1 MKQPSANHTAP
12 AGILY
17 RAPVYGAS
25 GYADENLL
33 ALMEL
38 DRRGVPVQLLAE
50 GQQSDSKKLLPA
62 DMRRRLAAMQQA
74 RVDPARGIFY
84 QCVPGNAFST
94 EIGGLR
100 NIGRTT
106 FETDRIPDGWA
117 ERCSEF
123 DEVWVPSEFN
133 RETFARAG
141 VEECKLRVMPEG
153 IDTEL
158 FRPGL
163 DPLEIP
169 ERRAFTFLSVFDWQQ
184 RKGYD
189 VLLRAWTAEFRA
201 DEDVA
206 LVLKITTINQ
216 PWLDIE
222 SILAYFLE
230 RELGVALENIA
241 PIILLN
247 GLIPRL
253 DFPRLYAA
261 ADAFVLPTRGEGW
274 GRPYG
279 EALACECPVIATR
292 WGGQLDF
299 LDDSNS
305 DLIDVEGILPA
316 PPNLDLEIF
325 AGHKWA
331 EPSVDHLRQLMR
343 RVASH
348 PDQAVARARKGR
360 RDMVEKW
367 DGKRIASLFAEEFVR
382 QLDAISAAAA
392 APPAE
397 PDLRAGA
404 PSCAA
409 REKTTDDAER

>member
-1 MKQPSANHTAP
+1 MKQPAENSVPP

-50 GQQSDSKKLLPA
+50 GHQSDTKKLLPA
-62 DMRRRLAAMQQA
+62 GMRRRLAAMQQA

-94 EIGGLR
+94 EIAGLR

-123 DEVWVPSEFN
+123 DEIWVPSEFN
-133 RETFARAG
+133 RDTFARAG
-141 VEECKLRVMPEG
+141 VDERKLRVMPEG

-163 DPLEIP
+163 APLEIP

-189 VLLRAWTAEFRA
+189 VLLRAWAAEFRA

-216 PWLDIE
+216 PWLDLE
-222 SILAYFLE
+222 SMLAFFLE
-230 RELGVALENIA
+230 RELGVALENVA

-253 DFPRLYAA
+253 EFPRLYAA
-261 ADAFVLPTRGEGW
+261 AGAFVLATRGEGW

-305 DLIDVEGILPA
+305 YLIDVEGILPT

-325 AGHKWA
+325 AGHRWA

-343 RVASH
+343 RVSSH
-348 PDQAVARARKGR
+348 PEEAAARARKGR

-382 QLDAISAAAA
+382 QLDAVSPARAAHPVAA
-392 APPAE
+392 
-397 PDLRAGA
+397 G
-404 PSCAA
+404 
-409 REKTTDDAER
+409 

>member
-1 MKQPSANHTAP
+1 MKQRSQNGVAP

-38 DRRGVPVQLLAE
+38 ARRGVPVQLMAE
-50 GQQSDSKKLLPA
+50 GQQSDTGKLLPA
-62 DMRRRLAAMQQA
+62 EMRRRLGTMQRAQ
-74 RVDPARGIFY
+74 VDLSRGIFY

-94 EIGGLR
+94 EIAGLR

-123 DEVWVPSEFN
+123 DEIWVPSEFN
-133 RETFARAG
+133 RETFARGG
-141 VEECKLRVMPEG
+141 VDERKLRVMPEG

-163 DPLEIP
+163 APLGIP
-169 ERRAFTFLSVFDWQQ
+169 ERRSFTFLSVFDWQQ

-189 VLLRAWTAEFRA
+189 VLLSAWAAEFRA

-216 PWLDIE
+216 PWLDVE
-222 SILAYFLE
+222 SMLAFFLE
-230 RELGVALENIA
+230 REASVALEQVA

-247 GLIPRL
+247 GLIPRI

-274 GRPYG
+274 GRPFG

-299 LDDSNS
+299 LDDTNS
-305 DLIDVEGILPA
+305 YLIDVEGIHPTPA
-316 PPNLDLEIF
+316 NLDLEIF
-325 AGHKWA
+325 AGHRWA
-331 EPSVDHLRQLMR
+331 EPSVEHLRQLMR
-343 RVASH
+343 RVVTRPEEA
-348 PDQAVARARKGR
+348 AERACKGR

-367 DGKRIASLFAEEFVR
+367 DGKRIAALFAGEFER
-382 QLDAISAAAA
+382 QLEAVSAG
-392 APPAE
+392 PAWH
-397 PDLRAGA
+397 AGIA
-404 PSCAA
+404 G
-409 REKTTDDAER
+409 

>member
-1 MKQPSANHTAP
+1 MKMSQPKENSVP
-12 AGILY
+12 SGGILY

-38 DRRGVPVQLLAE
+38 ARRGVPVQLMAE
-50 GQQSDSKKLLPA
+50 GHQSDTSKLLPA
-62 DMRRRLAAMQQA
+62 EMRRQLAAMQQA
-74 RVDPARGIFY
+74 CVDPGRGIFY

-94 EIGGLR
+94 EIAGLR

-117 ERCSEF
+117 ERCGEF
-123 DEVWVPSEFN
+123 DEIWVPSEFN
-133 RETFARAG
+133 RETFARSG
-141 VEECKLRVMPEG
+141 VDERKLRVMPEG

-163 DPLEIP
+163 APLEIP

-189 VLLRAWTAEFRA
+189 VLLRAFAAEFRA

-206 LVLKITTINQ
+206 LVLKVTTINQ

-222 SILAYFLE
+222 SALAFFLE
-230 RELGVALENIA
+230 RELGVALENVA
-241 PIILLN
+241 PIVLLN
-247 GLIPRL
+247 GLIPRA
-253 DFPRLYAA
+253 DFPRLYAS

-292 WGGQLDF
+292 WSGQLDF
-299 LDDSNS
+299 LDDTNS
-305 DLIDVEGILPA
+305 YLIDVEGILPT

-325 AGHKWA
+325 AGHRWA
-331 EPSVDHLRQLMR
+331 EPSVEHLRQLMR
-343 RVASH
+343 SVSTRREEA
-348 PDQAVARARKGR
+348 AARARKGR
-360 RDMVEKW
+360 RDMAEKW
-367 DGKRIASLFAEEFVR
+367 DGRRIASLFADEFVR
-382 QLDAISAAAA
+382 QLDAVSA
-392 APPAE
+392 
-397 PDLRAGA
+397 RTTHSVIAG
-404 PSCAA
+404 
-409 REKTTDDAER
+409 

>member
-1 MKQPSANHTAP
+1 MSRLKENNTLPG
-12 AGILY
+12 GILY

-38 DRRGVPVQLLAE
+38 ARRGVPVQLLAE
-50 GQQSDSKKLLPA
+50 GHQSDTQKLLPA
-62 DMRRRLAAMQQA
+62 EMRRRLAAMQSA
-74 RVDPARGIFY
+74 RVDPGRGIFY
-84 QCVPGNAFST
+84 QCVPGNAFSMD
-94 EIGGLR
+94 IAGLR

-117 ERCSEF
+117 ERCAEF
-123 DEVWVPSEFN
+123 DEIWVPSEFN
-133 RETFARAG
+133 RGTFARGG
-141 VEECKLRVMPEG
+141 VDERKLRVMPEG

-163 DPLEIP
+163 APLEIP
-169 ERRAFTFLSVFDWQQ
+169 ERRGFTFLSVFDWQQ

-189 VLLRAWTAEFRA
+189 VLLRAWAAEFRA

-216 PWLDIE
+216 PWLDVE
-222 SILAYFLE
+222 SLLAFLLE
-230 RELGVALENIA
+230 RELGVALEKVA

-247 GLIPRL
+247 GLIPRA
-253 DFPRLYAA
+253 DFPRLYAS

-299 LDDSNS
+299 LNEANS
-305 DLIDVEGILPA
+305 YLIDVEAVLPT

-325 AGHKWA
+325 AGHRWA
-331 EPSVDHLRQLMR
+331 EPSVGHLRQLMR
-343 RVASH
+343 RAVAHREEAS
-348 PDQAVARARKGR
+348 ARARQGR
-360 RDMVEKW
+360 SDMVEKW
-367 DGKRIASLFAEEFVR
+367 DGRRVAALFAGEFVR
-382 QLDAISAAAA
+382 QLDAVSA
-392 APPAE
+392 PGVRQPVTVE
-397 PDLRAGA
+397 
-404 PSCAA
+404 
-409 REKTTDDAER
+409 

>member
-1 MKQPSANHTAP
+1 MSQPKENSVSSG
-12 AGILY
+12 GILY

-38 DRRGVPVQLLAE
+38 ARRGVPVQLMAE
-50 GQQSDSKKLLPA
+50 GHQSDTSKLLPA
-62 DMRRRLAAMQQA
+62 EMRRQLAAMQQA
-74 RVDPARGIFY
+74 RVDPGRGIFY

-94 EIGGLR
+94 EIAGLR

-117 ERCSEF
+117 ERCGEF
-123 DEVWVPSEFN
+123 DEIWVPSEFN
-133 RETFARAG
+133 RETFARSG
-141 VEECKLRVMPEG
+141 VDERKLRVMPEG

-163 DPLEIP
+163 APLEIP

-189 VLLRAWTAEFRA
+189 VLLRAFAAEFRA

-206 LVLKITTINQ
+206 LVLKVTTINQ

-222 SILAYFLE
+222 STLAFFLE
-230 RELGVALENIA
+230 RELGVALENVA
-241 PIILLN
+241 PIVLLN
-247 GLIPRL
+247 GLIPRA
-253 DFPRLYAA
+253 DFPRLYASA
-261 ADAFVLPTRGEGW
+261 GAFVLPTRGEGW

-292 WGGQLDF
+292 WSGQLDF
-299 LDDSNS
+299 LDDTNS
-305 DLIDVEGILPA
+305 YLIDVEGILPT

-325 AGHKWA
+325 AGHRWA
-331 EPSVDHLRQLMR
+331 EPSVEHLRQLMR
-343 RVASH
+343 RVSTRREEA
-348 PDQAVARARKGR
+348 AARARKGR
-360 RDMVEKW
+360 RDMAEKW
-367 DGKRIASLFAEEFVR
+367 DGRRIASLFADEFVR
-382 QLDAISAAAA
+382 QLDAVS
-392 APPAE
+392 PA
-397 PDLRAGA
+397 R
-404 PSCAA
+404 
-409 REKTTDDAER
+409 TTHSVLAV